1 MSDMVCFA
9 SQFWGYRMTDFN
21 RRSLIAG
28 AAVIAAAP
36 ALAATPKG
44 PAADAQKKIRAS
56 IDRQLPENIA
66 RIQDWIRNPGIAA
79 ENYRM

>member
-1 MSDMVCFA
+1 
-9 SQFWGYRMTDFN
+9 MTDFN

-28 AAVIAAAP
+28 AAAIAAAP

-44 PAADAQKKIRAS
+44 PTADAQKKIRAA

-66 RIQDWIRNPGIAA
+66 RIRIGSATPASPPKTGRWKKPAPTPWA
-79 ENYRM
+79 